1 MSGRR
6 RLLRL
11 LAAAGFVLGASCGRA
26 APELVLAT
34 TTSTQDT
41 GLLDSLLPPFSAR
54 TGIGVKVIAVGT
66 GAALEMARRGDAD
79 VVLVHAPE
87 AEQDR
92 AARGEIV
99 GGRRIMRNE
108 FLLLGPPGDPA
119 GAADAGG
126 LLYALR
132 AIARVGPFVSRG
144 DGSGTEIRE
153 LALWREAGVALD
165 SVARR
170 EETGQGMGATLLLA
184 DQRRAYTL
192 SDIATWLA
200 FRDRLVLEPVV
211 EGDARLHNIYH
222 AWVVSPDRHPRVD
235 RAAAESFVAY
245 LVSPEAQALIGRFGA
260 ARFGRP
266 LYLPD
271 TVDAGPRD
279 RPR

>member
-1 MSGRR
+1 MTRR
-6 RLLRL
+6 RGPTRL
-11 LAAAGFVLGASCGRA
+11 LAAAGIVLGAACGRST
-26 APELVLAT
+26 PELVLAT

-54 TGIGVKVIAVGT
+54 TGINVKVIAVGT

-79 VVLVHAPE
+79 VVLVHSPE
-87 AEQDR
+87 AEQER
-92 AARGEIV
+92 AARSEIV

-108 FLLLGPPGDPA
+108 FLLLGPPDDPA
-119 GAADAGG
+119 GAARAGG
-126 LLYALR
+126 LLEALR
-132 AIARVGPFVSRG
+132 MIARTGPFVSRG

-153 LALWREAGVALD
+153 LALWREAGVVLD
-165 SVARR
+165 SVVRR

-192 SDIATWLA
+192 SDIATYFA
-200 FRDRLVLEPVV
+200 FRGRLTLVPVV
-211 EGDARLHNIYH
+211 EGDARLDNIYH
-222 AWVVSPDRHPRVD
+222 AWVVNPERHASVD

-245 LVSPEAQALIGRFGA
+245 LVSPDAQALIGRFGA

-266 LYLPD
+266 LYVPD
-271 TVDAGPRD
+271 TADAGPRD

>member
-1 MSGRR
+1 MTGRR
-6 RLLRL
+6 TFLRL
-11 LAAAGFVLGASCGRA
+11 LATAVLVTACSRP

-41 GLLDSLLPPFSAR
+41 GLLDSLLPPFTAR
-54 TGIGVKVIAVGT
+54 SGIGVKVIAVGT

-87 AEQDR
+87 EEQVH

-108 FLLLGPPGDPA
+108 FLLLGPADDPA
-119 GAADAGG
+119 GARGAGG
-126 LLYALR
+126 LLDALR
-132 AIARVGPFVSRG
+132 AIARTGPFVSRG

-153 LALWREAGVALD
+153 LALWREAGVAV
-165 SVARR
+165 SAVARR

-184 DQRRAYTL
+184 DQRGAYTL
-192 SDIATWLA
+192 SDVATYLA
-200 FRDRLVLEPVV
+200 FRDRLRLVPLV
-211 EGDARLHNIYH
+211 EGDPRLHNIYH
-222 AWVVSPDRHPRVD
+222 AWVVSPARHPAVD
-235 RAAAESFVAY
+235 PAAAEAFVNY
-245 LVSPEAQALIGRFGA
+245 LVSPGAQALIGRFGA

-271 TVDAGPRD
+271 TVDARPGQ

>member
-1 MSGRR
+1 MTRR
-6 RLLRL
+6 RNFLRL
-11 LAAAGFVLGASCGRA
+11 LATAVLVTACGRP

-41 GLLDSLLPPFSAR
+41 GLLDSLLPPFTDRS
-54 TGIGVKVIAVGT
+54 GIGVKVIAVGT

-87 AEQDR
+87 EEQVH

-108 FLLLGPPGDPA
+108 FLLLGPADDPA
-119 GAADAGG
+119 GARGAGG
-126 LLYALR
+126 LLDALR
-132 AIARVGPFVSRG
+132 AIARTGPFVSRG

-153 LALWREAGVALD
+153 LALWREAGVPVSA
-165 SVARR
+165 VARR

-184 DQRRAYTL
+184 DQRDAYTL
-192 SDIATWLA
+192 SDIATYLA
-200 FRDRLVLEPVV
+200 FRGRLRLVPLV
-211 EGDARLHNIYH
+211 EGDPRLHNIYH
-222 AWVVSPDRHPRVD
+222 AWVVNPARHPAVD
-235 RAAAESFVAY
+235 HAAAEAFVDY
-245 LVSPEAQALIGRFGA
+245 LVSPGAQALIGRFGA

-271 TVDAGPRD
+271 TVDARPGQ

>member
-87 AEQDR
+87 AERDR

-119 GAADAGG
+119 GAAAAGG
-126 LLYALR
+126 LLDALR

-192 SDIATWLA
+192 PDIATWLA

-222 AWVVSPDRHPRVD
+222 AWVVSPDRHPGVD

-260 ARFGRP
+260 ARFGRA

>member
-1 MSGRR
+1 VTRR
-6 RLLRL
+6 RGPSRL
-11 LAAAGFVLGASCGRA
+11 LAAAGIVLGAACGRST
-26 APELVLAT
+26 PELVLAT

-54 TGIGVKVIAVGT
+54 TGINVKVIAVGT

-79 VVLVHAPE
+79 VVLVHSPE
-87 AEQDR
+87 AEQER
-92 AARGEIV
+92 AARSEIV

-108 FLLLGPPGDPA
+108 FLLLGPPDDPA
-119 GAADAGG
+119 GAARAGG
-126 LLYALR
+126 LLEALR
-132 AIARVGPFVSRG
+132 MIARTGPFVSRG

-153 LALWREAGVALD
+153 LALWREAGVVLD
-165 SVARR
+165 SVVRR

-192 SDIATWLA
+192 SDIATYFA
-200 FRDRLVLEPVV
+200 FRGRLTLVPVV
-211 EGDARLHNIYH
+211 EGDARLDNIYH
-222 AWVVSPDRHPRVD
+222 AWVVNPERHASVD

-245 LVSPEAQALIGRFGA
+245 LVSPDAQALIGRFGA

-266 LYLPD
+266 LYVPD
-271 TVDAGPRD
+271 TADAGPRD

>member
-1 MSGRR
+1 MSRR
-6 RLLRL
+6 RGPTRL
-11 LAAAGFVLGASCGRA
+11 LAAAGIVLGAACGRT

-41 GLLDSLLPPFSAR
+41 GLLDSLLPPFTSR
-54 TGIGVKVIAVGT
+54 TGIDVKVIAVGT

-87 AEQDR
+87 AEQER
-92 AARGEIV
+92 ATRGEIV

-119 GAADAGG
+119 GAGGAGG
-126 LLYALR
+126 LLEALR
-132 AIARVGPFVSRG
+132 AVARTGPFVSRG

-153 LALWREAGVALD
+153 LALWREAGVTPD

-184 DQRRAYTL
+184 DQRGAYTL
-192 SDIATWLA
+192 SDVATFLA
-200 FRDRLVLEPVV
+200 FRDRLRLVPLV
-211 EGDARLHNIYH
+211 EGDPRLHNIYH
-222 AWVVSPDRHPRVD
+222 AWVVNPARHPAVD
-235 RAAAESFVAY
+235 RAAAEAFVTY
-245 LVSPEAQALIGRFGA
+245 LVSPGAQALIGRFGA

-266 LYLPD
+266 LYVPD
-271 TVDAGPRD
+271 TVDARPGQ

>member
-11 LAAAGFVLGASCGRA
+11 LAAAGFVLGASCGGA

-87 AEQDR
+87 AERDR

-119 GAADAGG
+119 GAAAAGG
-126 LLYALR
+126 LLDALR
-132 AIARVGPFVSRG
+132 SIARVGPFVSRG

-222 AWVVSPDRHPRVD
+222 AWVVSPDRHPGVD

-260 ARFGRP
+260 ARFGRA

>member
-1 MSGRR
+1 MTRR
-6 RLLRL
+6 RGPSRL
-11 LAAAGFVLGASCGRA
+11 LAAAGIVLGAACGRST
-26 APELVLAT
+26 PELVLAT

-54 TGIGVKVIAVGT
+54 TGINVKVIAVGT

-79 VVLVHAPE
+79 VVLVHSPE
-87 AEQDR
+87 AEQER
-92 AARGEIV
+92 AARSEIV

-108 FLLLGPPGDPA
+108 FLLLGPPDDPA
-119 GAADAGG
+119 GAARAGG
-126 LLYALR
+126 LLEALR
-132 AIARVGPFVSRG
+132 MIARTGPFVSRG

-153 LALWREAGVALD
+153 LALWREAGVVLD
-165 SVARR
+165 SVVRR

-192 SDIATWLA
+192 SDIATYFA
-200 FRDRLVLEPVV
+200 FRGRLTLVPVV
-211 EGDARLHNIYH
+211 EGDARLDNIYH
-222 AWVVSPDRHPRVD
+222 AWVVNPERHASVD

-245 LVSPEAQALIGRFGA
+245 LVSPDAQALIGRFGA

-266 LYLPD
+266 LYVPD
-271 TVDAGPRD
+271 TADAGPRD

>member
-87 AEQDR
+87 AEQER

-119 GAADAGG
+119 GAAAAGG
-126 LLYALR
+126 LLEALR

-222 AWVVSPDRHPRVD
+222 AWVVSPDRHPGVD

-260 ARFGRP
+260 ARFGRA

>member
-87 AEQDR
+87 AEQER

-119 GAADAGG
+119 GAAAAGG
-126 LLYALR
+126 LLDALR

-245 LVSPEAQALIGRFGA
+245 LVSPEAQALIGRFGT
-260 ARFGRP
+260 ARFGRA

>member
-1 MSGRR
+1 MSRR
-6 RLLRL
+6 RGLTGL
-11 LAAAGFVLGASCGRA
+11 LAVGIIVGAAC
-26 APELVLAT
+26 APSAPGLVLAT

-41 GLLDSLLPPFSAR
+41 GLLDSLLPPFSSR
-54 TGIGVKVIAVGT
+54 TGIQVKVIAIGT

-87 AEQDR
+87 AEQAR
-92 AARGEIV
+92 AAQGEIV

-108 FLLLGPPGDPA
+108 FLLLGPPDDPA
-119 GAADAGG
+119 GAAGAGG
-126 LLYALR
+126 LLEALR
-132 AIARVGPFVSRG
+132 AIARTGPFVSRG

-153 LALWREAGVALD
+153 LALWQEAGVALD
-165 SVARR
+165 SVVRR

-200 FRDRLVLEPVV
+200 FRERLSLVPVF

-222 AWVVSPDRHPRVD
+222 AWVVNPERHPGVD

-245 LVSPEAQALIGRFGA
+245 LVSPAAQDLIGRFGA

-266 LYLPD
+266 LYVPD
-271 TVDAGPRD
+271 TADAGPRD

>member
-1 MSGRR
+1 MSRR
-6 RLLRL
+6 RGPTRL
-11 LAAAGFVLGASCGRA
+11 LAAAGIVLGAACGRG

-54 TGIGVKVIAVGT
+54 TGIDVKVIAVGT

-87 AEQDR
+87 AEQER

-108 FLLLGPPGDPA
+108 FLLLGPPDDPA
-119 GAADAGG
+119 GAAGAGG
-126 LLYALR
+126 LLEALR
-132 AIARVGPFVSRG
+132 LIARTGPFVSRG

-153 LALWREAGVALD
+153 LALWREAGVAPD
-165 SVARR
+165 SVVRR

-192 SDIATWLA
+192 SDIATFLA
-200 FRDRLVLEPVV
+200 FRDRLTLVPVV
-211 EGDARLHNIYH
+211 GGDARLHNVYH
-222 AWVVSPDRHPRVD
+222 AWMVNPERQASAD
-235 RAAAESFVAY
+235 RAAAESLVAY
-245 LVSPEAQALIGRFGA
+245 LVSPDAQALIGRFGA

-266 LYLPD
+266 LYVPD
-271 TVDAGPRD
+271 TADAGPGD

>member
-87 AEQDR
+87 AEQER

-119 GAADAGG
+119 GAAAAGG
-126 LLYALR
+126 LLDALR

-260 ARFGRP
+260 ARFGRA